1 MASRMKRLDFIFFDA
16 GGGHRSAA
24 TAVQGMA
31 ERQQRPW
38 TVRLVNLQEVLDPL
52 DVVRRLTG
60 IRIQDTYNLLLRK
73 GWTLGSR
80 QLLKLLHAFVRI
92 YHGPIVHTL
101 ENTWREG
108 QPDIVV
114 SFVPH
119 FNRALYESYQAVFPG
134 RPFAT
139 ILTDLADYPPH
150 FWIERQRQFL
160 VCGSGRAAQQAHEL
174 GHAPERVFR
183 TSGMILQ
190 SRFYDP
196 ISVDR
201 AAERRRLGLLPD
213 LPTGIL
219 LFGGHGTA
227 VMRRIIERL
236 DRSPLRL
243 QLIAICGKNE
253 RLRQE
258 LKQRRWRL
266 PIVVEGFTREVPFY
280 MQLADFFIGKPGP
293 GSISEAL
300 AMKLPVVVELNRWTL
315 VQERFNVE
323 WVRQKGV
330 GVVVRSF
337 RGIVSAVN
345 QLLEPDH
352 FAHYRANAAAVRNR
366 AVFEVPDI
374 LARIV
379 ENSS

>member
-1 MASRMKRLDFIFFDA
+1 MKRLDFIFFDA

-24 TAVQGMA
+24 TALQRVA
-31 ERQQRPW
+31 EQQQRPW
-38 TVRLVNLQEVLDPL
+38 QVRLVNLQEALDPL
-52 DVVRRLTG
+52 DIVRRLTG
-60 IRIQDTYNLLLRK
+60 LRMQETYNLLLRH
-73 GWTLGSR
+73 GWTLGR
-80 QLLKLLHAFVRI
+80 AQILKALHAFIRL
-92 YHGPIVHTL
+92 YHRPIVRML
-101 ENTWREG
+101 QNTWRDG
-108 QPDIVV
+108 RPDMVV

-119 FNRALYESYQAVFPG
+119 FNRALCESYRAVFPG

-150 FWIERQRQFL
+150 FWIERQKQFL
-160 VCGSGRAAQQAHEL
+160 VCGTEHAAEQAREL

-190 SRFYDP
+190 PRFYDP
-196 ISVDR
+196 LAIDCV
-201 AAERRRLGLLPD
+201 AERRRLGLEAE

-219 LFGGHGTA
+219 LFGGHGAA
-227 VMRRIIERL
+227 VMRRIVERL
-236 DRSPLRL
+236 DQSLLRL

-253 RLRQE
+253 RLAQE

-266 PIVVEGFTREVPFY
+266 PVFVEGFTREVPFY
-280 MQLADFFIGKPGP
+280 MRLADFFIGKPGP

-300 AMKLPVVVELNRWTL
+300 AMKLPVIVELNSWTMP
-315 VQERFNVE
+315 QERFNVE

-337 RGIVSAVN
+337 RGIVSAVS

-352 FAHYRANAAAVRNR
+352 FAHYRANAAAIENR
-366 AVFEVPDI
+366 AVFEIPEI
-374 LARIV
+374 LARILQFPGEV
-379 ENSS
+379 M